1 MSQVLK
7 GKIALITGASR
18 GIGKA
23 LAIGFAEAGATV
35 VCIARDQS
43 ALDDTVNAIVDAGGD
58 ALAFRCDVTRAEDL
72 RRTFDQIKARFGR
85 LDIVVANA
93 GGNLS
98 RQPLEDSDI
107 DAWEATIRLNL
118 LGVYYTAKFAI
129 PLMKENGGHMIVVG
143 SGLGHRVGDDVHS
156 AYSASKAGA
165 WMLTRALAKEL
176 APHSICVNELI
187 PGLVNTEL
195 ASTSPRPDDS
205 PLHAEW
211 FKAPEDVLP
220 LALFMASQ
228 PMTGPTGQ
236 SFSLMRRDSQ

>member
-1 MSQVLK
+1 MTDVLQD
-7 GKIALITGASR
+7 KIALITGASR

-23 LAIGFAEAGATV
+23 LAIGYADAGATV
-35 VCIARDQS
+35 ICAARDET
-43 ALDDTVNAIVDAGGD
+43 ALDEAVATIRQAGGD
-58 ALAFRCDVTRAEDL
+58 ALAMRCDVTRADDL
-72 RRTFDQIKARFGR
+72 RRVCDEISRRYGR

-98 RQPLEDSDI
+98 RMPLEDSDI

-118 LGVYYTAKFAI
+118 LGVYYTARFAI
-129 PLMKENGGHMIVVG
+129 PLLKTGGGHIIVVG

-176 APHSICVNELI
+176 SRYRICVNELI
-187 PGLVNTEL
+187 PGVVRTDLL
-195 ASTSPRPDDS
+195 ASSPRPDDS
-205 PLHAEW
+205 PLLAEW

-228 PMTGPTGQ
+228 PLTGATGQ

>member
-1 MSQVLK
+1 MTEVLK
-7 GKIALITGASR
+7 DKVALITGASR

-35 VCIARDQS
+35 ICAARDES
-43 ALDDTVNAIVDAGGD
+43 ALDDTAAAIRQAGGQ
-58 ALAFRCDVTRAEDL
+58 ALALKCDVTRADDL
-72 RRTFDQIKARFGR
+72 RNVCEEIEKRYGQ
-85 LDIVVANA
+85 LDIAVANA

-98 RQPLEDSDI
+98 RTPLEDSDI

-118 LGVYYTAKFAI
+118 LGVYFTAKYAI
-129 PLMKENGGHMIVVG
+129 PLLKARGGHIIVVG
-143 SGLGHRVGDDVHS
+143 SGLGHRVGDEVHS

-176 APHSICVNELI
+176 SRYQICVNELI
-187 PGLVNTEL
+187 PGVVRTDLL
-195 ASTSPRPDDS
+195 ATSPRPDDS
-205 PLHAEW
+205 PLLSEW
-211 FKAPEDVLP
+211 FKAPEDVVP

-228 PMTGPTGQ
+228 PLTGATGQ